1 MPLHFRWFRFDELS
15 TRDFYEIVKA
25 RESVFVVEQQC
36 AYQEVDELDPL
47 AWHLLATVAGKL
59 AAYIRLLGPGD
70 KFAEPSIGRVM
81 TLNAFRG
88 HQYGRVL
95 MSEAIRF
102 TEQTYPSLGIKI
114 GAQVYLT
121 AFYESFGFKAVSES
135 YDEDG
140 ILHVDM
146 LKPAVSASKSP
157 SVR

>member
-1 MPLHFRWFRFDELS
+1 MSLHFRWSRFDKLS
-15 TRDFYEIVKA
+15 TREFYEAVKA

-36 AYQEVDELDPL
+36 VYQEVDELDPL
-47 AWHLLATVAGKL
+47 AWHLLATEDGQL
-59 AAYIRLLGPGD
+59 AAYVRLVGPGD

-88 HQYGRVL
+88 RQFGRAL

-102 TEQTYPSLGIKI
+102 TEQTYPGLGIKI

-121 AFYESFGFKAVSES
+121 AFYASFGFEAVSAP

-140 ILHVDM
+140 ISHVDM
-146 LKPAVSASKSP
+146 LKPALA
-157 SVR
+157 